1 MNCLVVNCLV
11 VNCPI
16 VKLIGGELYR
26 SGEHSGVAG
35 DEVSSGELSDG
46 KAVR

>member
-1 MNCLVVNCLV
+1 MNCLVVNC
-11 VNCPI
+11 PM
-16 VKLIGGELYR
+16 VKLFGGELSR

-35 DEVSSGELSDG
+35 DEVCSGELSDG